1 MIKIYKGDALEIMKK
16 LYNDGVKVNAI
27 IADIPFGTTQCKW
40 DVVIPLDKMWEKIDK
55 ITSSNTPIL
64 IHGAEPFS
72 SIVRMSNLSNY
83 KYDWIWE
90 KTSATNH
97 LNAKRQ
103 PLRAYEN
110 IMVFYKI
117 PCTYNPQKTKGH
129 TKKSSKQ
136 KLGKTSNVYGA
147 NTQETSYSST
157 ERYPRDV
164 LKFKKDTQV
173 SSLHDTQKPV
183 ALIEYFIKTYT
194 NEGDLVLDFT
204 MGSGTTMIACIKTN
218 RRGIGIE
225 IDEEIFNVAKNRIL
239 RHQGKVGLFA

>member
-1 MIKIYKGDALEIMKK
+1 MKK

-97 LNAKRQ
+97 I
-103 PLRAYEN
+103 N
-110 IMVFYKI
+110 I
-117 PCTYNPQKTKGH
+117 
-129 TKKSSKQ
+129 KS
-136 KLGKTSNVYGA
+136 L
-147 NTQETSYSST
+147 
-157 ERYPRDV
+157 
-164 LKFKKDTQV
+164 
-173 SSLHDTQKPV
+173 
-183 ALIEYFIKTYT
+183 
-194 NEGDLVLDFT
+194 
-204 MGSGTTMIACIKTN
+204 
-218 RRGIGIE
+218 
-225 IDEEIFNVAKNRIL
+225 
-239 RHQGKVGLFA
+239 